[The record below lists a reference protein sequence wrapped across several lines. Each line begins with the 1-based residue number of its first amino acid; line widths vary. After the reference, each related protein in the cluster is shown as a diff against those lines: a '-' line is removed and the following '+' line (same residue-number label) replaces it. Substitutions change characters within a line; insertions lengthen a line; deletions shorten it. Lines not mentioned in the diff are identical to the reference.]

1 MGFWSDITGK
11 TAADASRRAADDTYR
26 KQTEAV
32 GDLKRYG
39 DTLPGAYAGLADQ
52 FSPYANAGG
61 SALARLLGGLGLEGG
76 DGEDFSAAY
85 RALPGYQAGRE
96 AGNDAVMQTAGARGM
111 LNSGR
116 TMKDL
121 YRFGSDYEDKRS
133 GDYMSRL
140 AGLAGMG
147 QTATG
152 QQVAT
157 EGTGL
162 QGQLQTRMG
171 AYGGQ
176 YGSAGTIGQGDIAAA
191 NAMAAGSGNLLN
203 AGMKVGGMLLGAA
216 GGMPGM
222 GGGGMSPFASGA
234 AGGSG
239 NGSMF
244 PSSSWLSGGFGF

>member
-1 MGFWSDITGK
+1 MTFWGDITGK
-11 TAADASRRAADDTYR
+11 TAADASTKAAADTYK
-26 KQTEAV
+26 KQQEAV
-32 GDLKRYG
+32 AGLTSYG
-39 DTLPGAYAGLADQ
+39 DTLPGAYSGLADRL
-52 FSPYANAGG
+52 SPYADAGG
-61 SALARLLGGLGLEGG
+61 SALARLLGGLGLPGG
-76 DGEDFSAAY
+76 DGEDFASAY
-85 RALPGYQAGRE
+85 RATPGYQAGLDT
-96 AGNDAVMQTAGARGM
+96 GTNAVMGTNAARGM

-121 YRFGSDYEDKRS
+121 YRFGSNYEDQRS
-133 GDYMSRL
+133 GDYMNRL
-140 AGLAGMG
+140 AGLVSGG
-147 QTATG
+147 QNATG

-162 QGQLQTRMG
+162 QGQLQTRLTG
-171 AYGGQ
+171 YGGQ

-191 NAMAAGSGNLLN
+191 NARAAASGNLLN

-216 GGMPGM
+216 GGMPGL
-222 GGGGMSPFASGA
+222 GGGGNPFASGA